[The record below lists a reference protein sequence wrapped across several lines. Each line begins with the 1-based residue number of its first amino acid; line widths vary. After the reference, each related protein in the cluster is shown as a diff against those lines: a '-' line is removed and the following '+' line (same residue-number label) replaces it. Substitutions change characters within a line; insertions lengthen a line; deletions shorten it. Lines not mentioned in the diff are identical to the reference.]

1 MTPALSLGICPDF
14 AEERWPS
21 MDRVAAQLL
30 SAIGSHHSPAVEVDV
45 LRPPF
50 SQRAM
55 RWSDGRAAY
64 NMDRACNRFVDYP
77 RHLRRAAGTHD
88 VYHVVDHS
96 YAHLAWHLPANR
108 TVVTCHDLDAF
119 RSILEPAEERRWR
132 PFRIATR
139 HILGGLRRAAAV
151 VCDTEAVAMELIKRS
166 VVSPDRVSTVHLGV
180 DEVFAP
186 ATDPAADTSVAE
198 LLPFSRD
205 LPVVLHVGATVA
217 RKRIDVLMRLF
228 AGLRLDPAPRL
239 VHVGEPLTAEQAEL
253 ARQLGITDR
262 VTVLTSLD
270 DRHLAAVY
278 RHAAV
283 LALPSDREGFGL
295 PVVEALRTGTAVV
308 ASDLAVLREVGG
320 AAARYC
326 PAGDVEAWTRT
337 VADVI
342 RRPMDA
348 AERALRADWAASFT
362 WRRYVDQMTGIYS
375 LVAERRMAQAECV
388 QAHA

>member
-1 MTPALSLGICPDF
+1 MLTVGVCPDF

-30 SAIGSHHSPAVEVDV
+30 LAIDSHHSPAVQVDV

-50 SQRAM
+50 SKRAM
-55 RWSDGRAAY
+55 RWSDGRGAY
-64 NMDRACNRFVDYP
+64 NIDRACNRFFDYP
-77 RHLRRAAGTHD
+77 RHLRRASGTHD

-96 YAHLAWHLPANR
+96 YAHLAWHLPADR

-119 RSILEPAEERRWR
+119 RSILEPADERRR
-132 PFRIATR
+132 APFRVATR

-166 VVSPDRVSTVHLGV
+166 VVPPERVSTVHLGV
-180 DEVFAP
+180 DEIFAP
-186 ATDPAADTSVAE
+186 APDPAADACVSD
-198 LLPFSRD
+198 LMPFGRD

-217 RKRIDVLMRLF
+217 RKRIDVLLRVF

-253 ARQLGITDR
+253 ARQLGIADR
-262 VTVLTSLD
+262 LTVLTALD
-270 DRHLAAVY
+270 DRRLAAVY
-278 RHAAV
+278 RRAAL
-283 LALPSDREGFGL
+283 LALPSDREGFGF
-295 PVVEALRTGTAVV
+295 PVIEALRTGTAVV
-308 ASDLAVLREVGG
+308 ASDLTVLREVGG

-337 VADVI
+337 ATEII
-342 RRPMDA
+342 RRPADSAQRAMR
-348 AERALRADWAASFT
+348 AEWAGAFT
-362 WRRYVDQMTGIYS
+362 WRRYVDQMTRIYS
-375 LVAERRMAQAECV
+375 LVAERRMAQAQCV

>member
-1 MTPALSLGICPDF
+1 MTALRVGVCPDF

-30 SAIGSHHSPAVEVDV
+30 SAIGSHHSALVEVDV

-50 SQRAM
+50 SKRAM
-55 RWSDGRAAY
+55 RWSDGRAAF
-64 NMDRACNRFVDYP
+64 NMDRGCNRFVDYP
-77 RHLRRAAGTHD
+77 RHLRRAARAHD

-119 RSILEPAEERRWR
+119 RSILEPAEERRWA
-132 PFRIATR
+132 PFRVAAR

-166 VVSPDRVSTVHLGV
+166 VVVPERVSIVHLGV

-186 ATDPAADTSVAE
+186 TPDPAADATVAG
-198 LLPFSRD
+198 LMPFAHEV
-205 LPVVLHVGATVA
+205 PVVLHVGATVA
-217 RKRIDVLMRLF
+217 RKRIDVLLRLF
-228 AGLRLDPAPRL
+228 AGLRLEPAPWL
-239 VHVGEPLTAEQAEL
+239 VHVGEPLTPEQAEL

-262 VTVLTSLD
+262 LTVLTSLD

-278 RHAAV
+278 RRAAL
-283 LALPSDREGFGL
+283 LALPSDREGFGF
-295 PVVEALRTGTAVV
+295 PVIEALRTGRAVV

-326 PAGDVEAWTRT
+326 PAGDVDAWTRT
-337 VADVI
+337 VTDVI
-342 RRPMDA
+342 RRPIDA
-348 AERALRADWAASFT
+348 AEGALRADWAASFT
-362 WRRYVDQMTGIYS
+362 WRRYVDQMTRIYS
-375 LVAERRMAQAECV
+375 LVAERRSAQAERV
-388 QAHA
+388 EAHA